1 MRKTVKKKKPVRK
14 IARKLKGL
22 APLQPLPT
30 EIPPRASI
38 NYAYN
43 TPDEIVRLI
52 SGHGSKIEG
61 AIYSMPAE
69 CISLESY
76 INTVRNSA
84 ERVLF
89 LLKDLREMPHA

>member
-1 MRKTVKKKKPVRK
+1 MRKPVKKKKTVRK
-14 IARKLKGL
+14 IATSLKTL
-22 APLQPLPT
+22 PPVQPL
-30 EIPPRASI
+30 EVPPRASI

-61 AIYSMPAE
+61 ASYNNPLGVQ
-69 CISLESY
+69 CLEGY

-89 LLKDLREMPHA
+89 LLKDLRELPHS